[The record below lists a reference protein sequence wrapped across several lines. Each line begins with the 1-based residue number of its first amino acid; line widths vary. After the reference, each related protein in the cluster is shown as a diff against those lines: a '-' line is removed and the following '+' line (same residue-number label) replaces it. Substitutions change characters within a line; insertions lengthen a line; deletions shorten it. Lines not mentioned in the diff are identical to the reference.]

1 MEKNEKWD
9 LSSKYNLRQ
18 YPNGFKVM
26 VIDRLVKSS
35 KSANQTAIELG
46 IPNTSLSAYKK
57 QLLDQLGFFRILNE
71 MKDKKQSDEGSSNLE
86 QENAELKKALELAM
100 LKVAGLETMIDIAE
114 DQLNIDIRKKS
125 GAKQSK

>member
-1 MEKNEKWD
+1 MEDEGKMG

-26 VIDRLVKSS
+26 VIDHLVKSS
-35 KSANQTAIELG
+35 KSNNQVSIELG
-46 IPNTSLSAYKK
+46 IPPTSLSSYKK
-57 QLLDQLGFFRILNE
+57 QLLEQLGFFRILNE
-71 MKDKKQSDEGSSNLE
+71 MKQKREKDESSSDLE

>member
-9 LSSKYNLRQ
+9 LSSKYNLGQ

-26 VIDRLVKSS
+26 VIDHLVKSS
-35 KSANQTAIELG
+35 KSNNQVAMELG
-46 IPNTSLSAYKK
+46 VPPTSLSTYKK
-57 QLLDQLGFFRILNE
+57 KLLEQLGFFRILNE
-71 MKDKKQSDEGSSNLE
+71 MKNKKLSDESSSDLE
-86 QENAELKKALELAM
+86 QENEELKKALELAM